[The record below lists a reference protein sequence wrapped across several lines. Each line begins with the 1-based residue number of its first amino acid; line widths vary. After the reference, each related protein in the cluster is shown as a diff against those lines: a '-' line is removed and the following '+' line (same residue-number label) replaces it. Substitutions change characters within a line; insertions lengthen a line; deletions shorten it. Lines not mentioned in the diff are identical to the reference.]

1 MYNLLVA
8 DDEQLERDAIAF
20 LIKKRNLPFNVF
32 KAKNGKE
39 AITLFKENTIDFVI
53 LDIKMPLIDGIEAGT
68 KIREINH
75 KIPIVYLTAWSS
87 FDFAKSAISIGAIEY
102 LVKPLNKGELYKVL
116 DSFIEQKEKENS
128 EKNEELKT
136 VINQFSRSF
145 FASMKHNLVQPDIL
159 RKYFNIKENSFYEGV
174 ALVVSEVEINNLKKF
189 FGQKDFLN
197 CRFYYFPTA
206 DRTTIIAFPRNKKNF
221 FSRLNTNLTKNRFTI
236 AIGSVFTSVDQLSKS
251 IQEASIAYSIAK
263 SNNEKIHEFNHIDEV
278 QLTKSDIDYVLE
290 IEKAIEDIN
299 LTKARE
305 IAHKLYDSLVNLDP
319 ITRLETYYHNVL
331 ILNHAISAKIPFFK
345 MHIPQK
351 SMVEIEIFIYNLI
364 DNSIAAIKSDKKDR
378 YARAFKQIKK
388 EIEINYSK
396 QLTMDYYSAILN
408 MNTKYFSKLFKDY
421 NKISFCDCLTNIRME
436 KAKDLLL
443 KGNGVKECATRVG
456 YLDSAYFS
464 KVFSQ
469 KFKISPSAF
478 KASYEQ

>member
-20 LIKKRNLPFNVF
+20 LINKKNLPFTVF

-39 AITLFKENTIDFVI
+39 AINLFKENNIDFVI

-68 KIREINH
+68 KIREINN

-87 FDFAKSAISIGAIEY
+87 FDFAKSAISIGAVEY
-102 LVKPLNKGELYKVL
+102 LVKPLKKTELYNVL
-116 DSFIEQKEKENS
+116 DSFIEQKEKES
-128 EKNEELKT
+128 SDKNEELQT

-145 FASMKHNLVQPDIL
+145 FASMKHNLVQKDIL
-159 RKYFNIKENSFYEGV
+159 RKYFNIKENTFYEGV
-174 ALVVSEVEINNLKKF
+174 ALVVSEVKINNLKKF

-197 CRFYYFPTA
+197 CRFYYFPTV
-206 DRTTIIAFPRNKKNF
+206 DRTTIIAFPRNKKVF
-221 FSRLNTNLTKNRFTI
+221 FSNLKKSLNINKFII

-251 IQEASIAYSIAK
+251 IQEASIAFSIAK
-263 SNNEKIHEFNHIDEV
+263 SNNEKIHEFNNIDELL
-278 QLTKSDIDYVLE
+278 LTSSDVDYVLE
-290 IEKAIEDIN
+290 IEKAVAETN

-305 IAHKLYDSLVNLDP
+305 TAHKLYDSLVNLDP
-319 ITRLETYYHNVL
+319 ISRLDTYYHNVL
-331 ILNHAISAKIPFFK
+331 ILNHTISAKIPFFK
-345 MHIPQK
+345 MQNPQK

-364 DNSIAAIKSDKKDR
+364 DNSIKAIKSDKKDR
-378 YARAFKQIKK
+378 YARTFNQIKK
-388 EIEINYSK
+388 EIEINYNK
-396 QLTMDYYSAILN
+396 QITMDYYSSLLN

-421 NKISFCDCLTNIRME
+421 NKISFCDCLTNVRME
-436 KAKDLLL
+436 KAKDLLK
-443 KGNGVKECATRVG
+443 KGKGVRECATLVG

-469 KFKISPSAF
+469 KYKISPSVY
-478 KASYEQ
+478 KATYEQ